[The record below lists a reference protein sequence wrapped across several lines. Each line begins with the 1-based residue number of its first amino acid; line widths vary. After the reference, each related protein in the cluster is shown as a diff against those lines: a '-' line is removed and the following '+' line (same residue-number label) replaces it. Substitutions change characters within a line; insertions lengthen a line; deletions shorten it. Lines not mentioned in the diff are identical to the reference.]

1 MTRDALVLRKSLK
14 CACRRLH
21 EPSRL
26 KSIVNAFTEGKGK
39 EEALRSG
46 REQKGKTRR
55 LGHGNL
61 RITIFKMVNILN

>member
-1 MTRDALVLRKSLK
+1 MTSDALVLSMSLR
-14 CACRRLH
+14 CARRRLH

-26 KSIVNAFTEGKGK
+26 KYIVNALTEGTGK
-39 EEALRSG
+39 EKVLRLG

-61 RITIFKMVNILN
+61 RITIFKMVNTLN